1 MCTLNLCMWQKD
13 NFIVLIARF
22 HVNLLGPDIS
32 NGLVTPLLVVCKW
45 EVYHNFVLRRA
56 LVYNGYG
63 YASIITLKIDMVLR
77 HTNKRM
83 GSSSLPWFQCLTFLM
98 ATTIAAIGNQTLLHS
113 FVPLMHPRRLE
124 IWEHRERW
132 VTQYT

>member
-1 MCTLNLCMWQKD
+1 MHVAKKD
-13 NFIVLIARF
+13 DFIVLIARF
-22 HVNLLGPDIS
+22 HVNLLGSGIS
-32 NGLVTPLLVVCKW
+32 NGLVMPLPVVCKW
-45 EVYHNFVLRRA
+45 EVYHDFVLGQA
-56 LVYNGYG
+56 LVNNGYG

-113 FVPLMHPRRLE
+113 LVPLMRPRRLE
-124 IWEHRERW
+124 IWECRGGW